1 MAGVPIKVEVY
12 SKAASV
18 EVIVNGTSLGRK
30 PAGQENDF
38 RAVFETTYEPGI
50 ITAVSYDTDGNEI
63 SRDEQRTVGK
73 PVKVA
78 VHEDEIL
85 AELRASG
92 IIPTDEESVRYL
104 VVEVTDAEGNLVPY
118 AEQKV
123 TAQELGIDHILALGT
138 GRPTTEE
145 NYTSGEITTYR
156 GRALVI
162 AR

>member
-1 MAGVPIKVEVY
+1 M
-12 SKAASV
+12 
-18 EVIVNGTSLGRK
+18 
-30 PAGQENDF
+30 
-38 RAVFETTYEPGI
+38 
-50 ITAVSYDTDGNEI
+50 
-63 SRDEQRTVGK
+63 
-73 PVKVA
+73 A